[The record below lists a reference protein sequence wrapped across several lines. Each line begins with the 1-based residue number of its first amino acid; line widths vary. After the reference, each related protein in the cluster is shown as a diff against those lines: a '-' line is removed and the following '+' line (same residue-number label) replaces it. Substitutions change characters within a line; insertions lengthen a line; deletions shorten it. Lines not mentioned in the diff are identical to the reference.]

1 MPPKVKVNRSQ
12 LAKEQIG
19 FNQGLALPEPVLPPF
34 QPTTILG
41 ALVPTDINVQ
51 IYDRV
56 SEALT
61 QKIAQFEA
69 QFEAENGKLTKPVR
83 AWDIFI
89 ATDRGTIRPAERAG
103 IQLRTGIQVVPSDQ
117 GTPSQTIAK
126 AFYTSFLID
135 SSLTSP
141 GGKRSAAKIPSKG
154 IKADL
159 EKKIQEMESKIAGTQ
174 RELLV
179 QMKEVVDPKLEEAT
193 NTIEKDK
200 SISRVE
206 KNTLNLLIGANT
218 LVKSGSDAGQNSN
231 AQEWMACSIIDAR
244 KKGLM
249 KPRENNL
256 GAFFEIC
263 DIVGMANISSD
274 KLSILSSI
282 AATKIYRNP
291 NDHTDGIFNSFCPR
305 KGSGVREAV
314 NIIPAV
320 VWGAARLLSSEASIS
335 TTFTEL
341 YGRLEDAKMVF
352 NREYTESF
360 RDVKAP
366 LTSSAAGVTPVAP
379 IEFFSHDM
387 WNTYTA
393 YFREIYM
400 CAQTLKQESCQ
411 LGASAGSCQQDQE
424 FSISIADSLNIIEE
438 RCKDG
443 FLSGGFPSGLLSEDT
458 DYHLNEIFRLNNAFE
473 RFYMSNFDAL
483 TSTKIT
489 TIGSAESTESI
500 ETDESYEMENQAN
513 AYAYNG
519 TFDFIR
525 SILSCYGRYFTNIGY
540 VLQEQSVDISDFIL
554 ADQNRVELDTK
565 YLQIAKTW
573 YYHSGLQQYM
583 QMSDEQIAASILE
596 KSKQTMQFM
605 SIDGC
610 LGHDFPFDQL
620 KKTLLDKDIF
630 TAEEIDGIT
639 NESDLVVKLLRK
651 LGCISVVSTE
661 GTRGPITI
669 GINTL
674 NPAVN
679 LLTSTET
686 FSSIPIYKICSG
698 IEARCNFTC
707 LNIDYTSIQQVAG
720 IQDLSMIFTLDETLD
735 TMQQFMK
742 ETITFVFVTPSTK
755 YDLAAPVHGC
765 FLETGKQ
772 STIFYAKEILGTTDK
787 LVLAF
792 LTYDPAEQAENNLT
806 LRRLGCLTKY
816 VTPHDFYTLEQ
827 LAGFFGTGK
836 YGETRDFRILIDQFV
851 ENSRTMGVGER
862 GQSANQTLKAC
873 NDLLEK
879 FYMQPDSAIRSLLLA
894 IREKECSKILR
905 EVGKLF
911 ENLNTFRLFS
921 ENKKGEVHKKNYK
934 SESVAFLNSLKE
946 LIGDSYIK
954 YLSDKISKEC
964 FERIQTILRYLLESV
979 GGSSGAAA
987 KGEASMEEVDTD
999 DRVVSI
1005 VENRRQSFTAAAA
1018 AAAAERT
1025 KIIQAFAELGHL
1037 NRFQEEEEVEQEGEQ
1052 VEQDLSDEDLSDEDL
1067 SDEDLIDADLEFDLF
1082 EHDEALREKDE
1093 IIDTAASQVAEE
1105 TGAVKE
1111 KLKELASRFFKKLES
1126 TNKLKEL
1133 KDLLHDVIVKSAAQ
1147 SIQKRTKV
1155 GGKLS
1160 RRKQK
1165 TSKRKT
1171 RKHRKIKYKKYTR
1184 AYKLKPKRKT
1194 LKRLKK

>member
-1 MPPKVKVNRSQ
+1 MPPKVRIPKKDQQS
-12 LAKEQIG
+12 LG
-19 FNQGLALPEPVLPPF
+19 FNEGLALSEPKLPPF

-249 KPRENNL
+249 KPRINNL
-256 GAFFEIC
+256 GAFFQIC

-320 VWGAARLLSSEASIS
+320 VWGAARLLGSEASIS

-443 FLSGGFPSGLLSEDT
+443 FLSGGFPSGGLSEDT

-473 RFYMSNFDAL
+473 RFYMSIFDAL

-489 TIGSAESTESI
+489 TIGSAESTEST

-525 SILSCYGRYFTNIGY
+525 SILSCYGRYFTNIGS
-540 VLQEQSVDISDFIL
+540 VLEEQSEAISGFIL
-554 ADQNRVELDTK
+554 ADQKRVELDTK

-630 TAEEIDGIT
+630 TAEEIDGIK

-661 GTRGPITI
+661 DIRGPITI

-674 NPAVN
+674 DTEVN
-679 LLTSTET
+679 LLTSTRT
-686 FSSIPIYKICSG
+686 FSSIPVYKICSG

-772 STIFYAKEILGTTDK
+772 STIFYTKEILGTTDK

-862 GQSANQTLKAC
+862 GQSANQTLQLCDFFLK
-873 NDLLEK
+873 K
-879 FYMQPDSAIRSLLLA
+879 YYIKPDSAIRSLLLP

-921 ENKKGEVHKKNYK
+921 ENKKGEVHRKNYK
-934 SESVAFLNSLKE
+934 SESVSFLNSLKE

-954 YLSDKISKEC
+954 YLSDKISEEC
-964 FERIQTILRYLLESV
+964 FERIQTILRYLVESV
-979 GGSSGAAA
+979 GGSSGAA
-987 KGEASMEEVDTD
+987 KGEASMEAVDTD

-1025 KIIQAFAELGHL
+1025 KIIQAFAELGDIT
-1037 NRFQEEEEVEQEGEQ
+1037 RFQEEEGEQVEQEGEQ

-1067 SDEDLIDADLEFDLF
+1067 SDEDLILDLF
-1082 EHDEALREKDE
+1082 EPDDELREKDE
-1093 IIDTAASQVAEE
+1093 IIDTAASQVAQE

-1133 KDLLHDVIVKSAAQ
+1133 KDLLHNVIAKSAAQ